1 MYAMAQEARTPL
13 YKPCSMCHP
22 KGYRLWAFLV
32 WKQVDTFCPFWSG
45 MGYGFRGN
53 YGNILT
59 YLSFEFQVNK
69 KEIEIY
75 KFEMHL
81 KKFLLQSK

>member
-1 MYAMAQEARTPL
+1 MVF
-13 YKPCSMCHP
+13 
-22 KGYRLWAFLV
+22 G
-32 WKQVDTFCPFWSG
+32 PFWSEYRYIHFAYFGLEWG
-45 MGYGFRGN
+45 MVFKATTGAYER
-53 YGNILT
+53 I
-59 YLSFEFQVNK
+59 YLSFQFQVNK